1 MKVVRSL
8 ILLTIL
14 CLPFLSEGGAI
25 AAGDRDLPE
34 FSPTV
39 PPAPTPDVT
48 LATRD
53 GATLRL
59 TDFRGRPVLL
69 NFWATWCVPCVAEM
83 PALAALAAER
93 KGTKLAIMAV
103 SVDRRGEGAVGP
115 FLAQHKL
122 EGLPIYLDPK
132 SDAAHAFGIEAIPT
146 TILIDSG
153 GREVGRLMGAA
164 RWDGAA
170 ARALIDKLLAPRA
183 PDTISTQR

>member
-8 ILLTIL
+8 ILLTVL
-14 CLPFLSEGGAI
+14 CLPILSDGGAI
-25 AAGDRDLPE
+25 AAGNRDLPE

-48 LATRD
+48 LGTRD
-53 GATLRL
+53 GATVQLAE
-59 TDFRGRPVLL
+59 FRGRPVLL

-83 PALAALAAER
+83 PSLTTLAAER
-93 KGTKLAIMAV
+93 KGTPLAIVAV

-122 EGLPIYLDPK
+122 ETLPIYLDPK
-132 SDAAHAFGIEAIPT
+132 SDAAHAFGVDAIPT
-146 TILIDSG
+146 TILIDRD
-153 GREVGRLMGAA
+153 GREVGRLMGAVH
-164 RWDGAA
+164 WDGAA
-170 ARALIDKLLAPRA
+170 ARALIDKLLAPRV